1 MKILGR
7 LFVLFLIPI
16 VLLLFW
22 IVAPVVLNSN
32 NPLLVIV
39 SSYNKYTFK
48 PFNGD
53 EIHAGEKIVGIL
65 KSKENNLGILAVRFN
80 TFDRINS
87 DVVIFRIKELNENN
101 WYYTGKYKVD
111 QFQPNDFF
119 TFGFPKIPDSE
130 NKTYAFEIESTKG
143 EKGDAVAL
151 SYFEPTVMAK
161 YAYSKGELFQNKK
174 DLLLFT
180 LKKISYSYQSF
191 SFFISSLPFLL
202 PLFFYAFLLSVSY
215 RFIKK
220 RYPFFHQVFTLILL
234 LSLIFLPAISSM
246 SFFLLVSFWVLLIV
260 VNKLES
266 TVSFMYALVLLLVTP
281 LLIFADQKFVAE
293 NFARWTYYF
302 FAIGTLQ
309 LIYELKAKPKDL
321 ANYQDVLKSFIGA
334 KNFGRISAKLKSVG
348 KYV

>member
-1 MKILGR
+1 MKILRR
-7 LFVLFLIPI
+7 LIFLFLIPI

-22 IVAPVVLNSN
+22 IAAPVVLNSN
-32 NPLLVIV
+32 NPLLVIATHY
-39 SSYNKYTFK
+39 SKNIFK

-53 EIHAGEKIVGIL
+53 EIHAKEKVVGII

-87 DVVIFRIKELNENN
+87 DVVIFRIKELNEKN

-119 TFGFPKIPDSE
+119 TFGFPKISNSE
-130 NKTYAFEIESTKG
+130 NKNYTFEIESTKG

-151 SYFEPTVMAK
+151 SYFEPTAMAK

-174 DLLLFT
+174 ELLLFT
-180 LKKISYSYQSF
+180 LKKLSYSYQSF

-202 PLFFYAFLLSVSY
+202 PLFFYALLLSVNY

-246 SFFLLVSFWVLLIV
+246 SFFLLISFWIVLII

-266 TVSFMYALVLLLVTP
+266 TVSFMYALVLLMITP
-281 LLIFADQKFVAE
+281 LLLFANQKFIAE
-293 NFARWTYYF
+293 NFSRWT
-302 FAIGTLQ
+302 
-309 LIYELKAKPKDL
+309 
-321 ANYQDVLKSFIGA
+321 
-334 KNFGRISAKLKSVG
+334 
-348 KYV
+348 